1 MELEGLEALQ
11 GKQGFGPALDAQ
23 IRSTVNKVMILT
35 NLKTDQGK
43 ARNGREVL
51 VIGRVK
57 QRRSAFDNRVRC
69 QLVDGCQQELFRQ
82 YF

>member
-35 NLKTDQGK
+35 NLKTDQVMMIIK
-43 ARNGREVL
+43 
-51 VIGRVK
+51 
-57 QRRSAFDNRVRC
+57 
-69 QLVDGCQQELFRQ
+69 
-82 YF
+82 